1 MKVFV
6 NEEKFASILLNE
18 MINEYEISDGN
29 AFHNP
34 YKKKLQRGKNL
45 LKNLVEQYGKIMTS
59 IENNKDYC
67 VYEIYSLSQSL
78 GVRYCLCRIIDEET
92 KKPKGAVLVKPL
104 ETFKIKNY

>member
-6 NEEKFASILLNE
+6 NEEKFASILLSE

-34 YKKKLQRGKNL
+34 YRKKLQRGKDL
-45 LKNLVEQYGKIMTS
+45 LKKLVEQYGKIMTS
-59 IENNKDYC
+59 IENGRDYC

-78 GVRYCLCRIIDEET
+78 GVRYCICRLIDNET
-92 KKPKGAVLVKPL
+92 YEPKGTVLVKPL